1 MKKSSSLRM
10 RPVLSGR
17 GWSQLW
23 KKEDWWAI
31 WLGLGIVI
39 ASIIFWAAG
48 SSLEPIALIIPE
60 WSELTWVA
68 NHFAE
73 KSASY
78 FLQFLAWLVAF
89 GVAIHIL
96 GYRIREFIP
105 GFAIIFILSALVLTF
120 GSWEWAKKYNLEAP
134 LVALAL
140 GMLIGN
146 AMTIPKWLDATLITE
161 FYVKTGIVL
170 LGATLPFTK
179 IIQAGPL
186 AFLQATLVAVVTFL
200 TIYLSGTKFF
210 GLDKR
215 FAATLGAGGS
225 ICGVSASIA
234 VGSSVKA
241 EKKSCLG
248 FHQPGHCL
256 GHRDDIPA
264 SHYY

>member
-1 MKKSSSLRM
+1 M
-10 RPVLSGR
+10 
-17 GWSQLW
+17 
-23 KKEDWWAI
+23 
-31 WLGLGIVI
+31 
-39 ASIIFWAAG
+39 
-48 SSLEPIALIIPE
+48 
-60 WSELTWVA
+60 A

-105 GFAIIFILSALVLTF
+105 GFAIIFILSTLVLTF

-170 LGATLPFTK
+170 LGATLPFTN
-179 IIQAGPL
+179 I
-186 AFLQATLVAVVTFL
+186 T
-200 TIYLSGTKFF
+200 
-210 GLDKR
+210 
-215 FAATLGAGGS
+215 
-225 ICGVSASIA
+225 
-234 VGSSVKA
+234 
-241 EKKSCLG
+241 
-248 FHQPGHCL
+248 
-256 GHRDDIPA
+256 
-264 SHYY
+264 